1 MDQKTVRK
9 LERELEKAIAEVVII
24 RNKNW
29 KYPLM
34 PSQHTLQMMAKAATA
49 VYETAVENHDSV
61 QQDCNEPKLSGWL
74 IRGWKPWRKRT
85 DAPLRLPTSNRSE
98 GPAFG
103 HLEFW
108 RASA

>member
-1 MDQKTVRK
+1 MDQKAVRK

-49 VYETAVENHDSV
+49 VYEAAAEKHDRD
-61 QQDCNEPKLSGWL
+61 QQD
-74 IRGWKPWRKRT
+74 
-85 DAPLRLPTSNRSE
+85 
-98 GPAFG
+98 
-103 HLEFW
+103 
-108 RASA
+108 